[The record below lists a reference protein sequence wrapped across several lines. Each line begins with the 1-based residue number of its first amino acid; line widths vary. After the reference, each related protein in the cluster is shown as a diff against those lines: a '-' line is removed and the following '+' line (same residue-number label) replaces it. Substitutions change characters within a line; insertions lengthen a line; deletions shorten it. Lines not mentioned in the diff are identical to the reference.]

1 MRARELYLENLM
13 PDGSS
18 ILIASSREAGIN
30 YTNSLSNRIAQVL
43 CEDWNRDVLTT
54 YLAGSPGWAGMS
66 SSWLTA
72 HRARMKMTIA
82 SPLRLRLL
90 MYTFSMPSLPGP
102 SAQLACSQ
110 MRRHEPSSANLCS
123 YWGCGHSC
131 PLSLCPPC
139 PISLPKLPAARTTV
153 MCREDECCAQHSLL
167 PDCMWVCSKS
177 PVHLISAEIPPLP
190 APMPAAIQQP
200 EHGTQCF

>member
-1 MRARELYLENLM
+1 MRARELYLEIVM

-18 ILIASSREAGIN
+18 ILTALSRQAGIN
-30 YTNSLSNRIAQVL
+30 YTNSLSNLIAQVL
-43 CEDWNRDVLTT
+43 CEAWNRDVLTT

-102 SAQLACSQ
+102 SAQLACGQ
-110 MRRHEPSSANLCS
+110 MRRHQ
-123 YWGCGHSC
+123 
-131 PLSLCPPC
+131 PLRHNRVYTRAAAADVHFLYALPC
-139 PISLPKLPAARTTV
+139 PVPLPNLPAVRTTV

-167 PDCMWVCSKS
+167 QDC
-177 PVHLISAEIPPLP
+177 L
-190 APMPAAIQQP
+190 
-200 EHGTQCF
+200 